1 MSTLTSQIGTLGEQA
16 AVDFLRSKGFYIRER
31 NWRNGRYEID
41 IIAEK
46 WGEIHFVEVKTRKAG
61 GWSTP
66 EMAITREKFNSLRHA
81 AAAYL
86 GMISHRGEHQ
96 FDLIAVEMLE
106 MKVVE
111 LRYIEKAM
119 QSSW

>member
-1 MSTLTSQIGTLGEQA
+1 MKTLTATIGAIGEQA
-16 AVDFLRSKGFYIRER
+16 AVDFLRSNGFYIRER

-46 WGEIHFVEVKTRKAG
+46 WGEIHFVEVKSRKAG

-66 EMAITREKFNSLRHA
+66 EMAFTRQKFDALRHA
-81 AAAYL
+81 ATAYL
-86 GMISHRGEHQ
+86 GMIAYHGEHQ
-96 FDLIAVEMLE
+96 FDLIAIEMLE

>member
-1 MSTLTSQIGTLGEQA
+1 MNITSEIGARGEKA
-16 AVDFLRSKGFYIRER
+16 AVDYLRRNGFMIREK

-46 WGEIHFVEVKTRKAG
+46 WGVVHFVEVKSRKVG
-61 GWSTP
+61 SWSTP
-66 EMAITREKFNSLRHA
+66 EQAIDEKKFQSLRRA
-81 AAAYL
+81 ASSYL
-86 GMISHRGEHQ
+86 GLNAFKGEHQ
-96 FDLIAVEMLE
+96 FDLIAVEMAGE
-106 MKVVE
+106 TITE

>member
-1 MSTLTSQIGTLGEQA
+1 MTTTAQIGALGERA
-16 AVDFLRSKGFYIRER
+16 AVDFLRSKGFYIREQ

-66 EMAITREKFNSLRHA
+66 EQAITREKFESLRRA
-81 AAAYL
+81 ASAYL
-86 GMISHRGEHQ
+86 ALTRHRGEHQ
-96 FDLIAVEMLE
+96 FDVIAIEMLDE
-106 MKVVE
+106 KVVE

-119 QSSW
+119 YSSW